1 MDAPEEKTDGA
12 GESDQHNNHNPEPD
26 LKTIRE
32 SKGLS
37 LNDIF
42 ERTRISLINL
52 EAIENGA
59 FHLLPSPVITRSFIK
74 TYAKTTGVDDSLIL
88 TRYEQYIESLKAP
101 VKNPEVKDKEPSE
114 TVKKKY
120 KLFLWGILILIAIG
134 MIAYSISSYKSMDIT
149 ASQIG
154 QPVPPTT
161 EAKPAEAAGLTGEVK
176 SESADQAN
184 PSVKPEERDLQSKGT
199 LQTAPSVQDSADRG
213 NIQQN
218 TVSQEMTKQPP
229 APGGMYTLI
238 IEAKEFTWI
247 RLTADKNRPQEILL
261 KRGERIEHSASSF
274 VIDIGNAGG
283 TNVTFQG
290 KPMENLGR
298 HGQVVHLKLP

>member
-1 MDAPEEKTDGA
+1 MDDPEEKTDGA
-12 GESDQHNNHNPEPD
+12 GKSDQYNNHNPEPD

-32 SKGLS
+32 SNGLS

-59 FHLLPSPVITRSFIK
+59 FHLLPSPVITRAFIK

-101 VKNPEVKDKEPSE
+101 VKNPEVKEPSE
-114 TVKKKY
+114 TGKKKY
-120 KLFLWGILILIAIG
+120 KGFLLGIFILIAIG
-134 MIAYSISSYKSMDIT
+134 MIAYSISSYNFTDIT
-149 ASQIG
+149 TSQIS
-154 QPVPPTT
+154 QPLPPTT
-161 EAKPAEAAGLTGEVK
+161 EAKPGEAVGLTGEVK

-184 PSVKPEERDLQSKGT
+184 PAATSEERDLQSKGA
-199 LQTAPSVQDSADRG
+199 LQTTPLAQDSANRG

-218 TVSQEMTKQPP
+218 AVRQEMTKQPP
-229 APGGMYTLI
+229 APGGMYNLI

-247 RLTADKNRPQEILL
+247 RLTAGKNRPQEILL
-261 KRGERIEHSASSF
+261 KQGERIEHSASSF